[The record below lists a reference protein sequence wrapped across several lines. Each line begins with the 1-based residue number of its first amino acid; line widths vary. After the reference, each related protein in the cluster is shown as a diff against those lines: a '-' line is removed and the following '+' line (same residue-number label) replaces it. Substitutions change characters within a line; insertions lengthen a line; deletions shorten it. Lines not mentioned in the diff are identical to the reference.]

1 MNVRCPKCKV
11 RYRLD
16 DSRLAGDTTKLKCPK
31 CLAIFLVRKPV
42 EPSGEEE
49 VTMATLSPAPRPG
62 SPSPAISSG
71 PRSALLADE
80 PREFRDFVAS
90 VLKAAGFEVGV
101 TDNGD
106 EALLLAVSHRFDLIL
121 LNVYLRRM
129 LGINVSERIKNN
141 PALRDT
147 PVILIGA
154 PIRQEEGGLPVG
166 LYGADDFISTSI
178 SQDELSQKIRRWSP
192 GSPVPIQMSPSAPAA
207 STPAHFEPEGNG
219 SEGEIRRLA
228 RIMVSDIQMYHP
240 EKFNRALREG
250 TFFEAFSEELGKGK
264 GIIDHRFAE
273 VPNRIQ
279 LLAAGIRD
287 TLASLRPNASRG
299 RVAGE

>member
-101 TDNGD
+101 TVCRDNRHYID
-106 EALLLAVSHRFDLIL
+106 LVPLA
-121 LNVYLRRM
+121 
-129 LGINVSERIKNN
+129 G
-141 PALRDT
+141 
-147 PVILIGA
+147 
-154 PIRQEEGGLPVG
+154 
-166 LYGADDFISTSI
+166 
-178 SQDELSQKIRRWSP
+178 
-192 GSPVPIQMSPSAPAA
+192 
-207 STPAHFEPEGNG
+207 STP
-219 SEGEIRRLA
+219 
-228 RIMVSDIQMYHP
+228 
-240 EKFNRALREG
+240 
-250 TFFEAFSEELGKGK
+250 
-264 GIIDHRFAE
+264 
-273 VPNRIQ
+273 
-279 LLAAGIRD
+279 LLVAADAI
-287 TLASLRPNASRG
+287 PP
-299 RVAGE
+299 V